1 MLACVASYGQDTWQ
15 DVLRADPYLADGY
28 FIVSADQWQAK
39 DLDHITVD
47 IILAELQTNDT
58 VQEQTIQQFQI
69 SSATYGK
76 ADLGFLTSMTD
87 QQAAYYRLRGYN
99 KSGTL
104 MVDVDGSPRDCP
116 GCGAWPEACRQT
128 CNAPD
133 YAWSLHL
140 HSAGGQSYIELG
152 NGIVNGTWLY
162 FYVPQSQWGQF
173 SNQYTPTALGYGY
186 GWNELLN
193 MDGYHDQV
201 FHLNIL
207 PDDARDITGYM
218 IPAGLRA
225 AGGYAVAK
233 HRGPWWQPGI
243 ATGTIA
249 LGYGDLCLGEDHL
262 RTLFNADGFV
272 QYTYSQ
278 YGLPSLT
285 CNGMLVPG
293 GSAVGWQQNW
303 CNQITN
309 TILEMDILEWTVSVI
324 SCDGDYTVINHEL
337 LSEAR
342 TVFVDHWG
350 DHEINRVLTVEIGD
364 GKDPKLVTV
373 PRTPLEPGLY
383 EFTIVKNDGTMIRQY
398 QDFSAPLTITADFS
412 SFVGIN
418 IYPVPVKGQEF
429 AIDFDLDLPME
440 IGLSIVNNMGV
451 PYFAKQLSFPVAGKN
466 KFVVQMQSSW
476 PSGIYHAI
484 FQYGDGSSSS
494 LNFTVAE

>member
-1 MLACVASYGQDTWQ
+1 M
-15 DVLRADPYLADGY
+15 
-28 FIVSADQWQAK
+28 
-39 DLDHITVD
+39 
-47 IILAELQTNDT
+47 
-58 VQEQTIQQFQI
+58 
-69 SSATYGK
+69 
-76 ADLGFLTSMTD
+76 
-87 QQAAYYRLRGYN
+87 
-99 KSGTL
+99 
-104 MVDVDGSPRDCP
+104 
-116 GCGAWPEACRQT
+116 
-128 CNAPD
+128 
-133 YAWSLHL
+133 
-140 HSAGGQSYIELG
+140 
-152 NGIVNGTWLY
+152 
-162 FYVPQSQWGQF
+162 
-173 SNQYTPTALGYGY
+173 
-186 GWNELLN
+186 
-193 MDGYHDQV
+193 
-201 FHLNIL
+201 
-207 PDDARDITGYM
+207 
-218 IPAGLRA
+218 
-225 AGGYAVAK
+225 
-233 HRGPWWQPGI
+233 
-243 ATGTIA
+243 
-249 LGYGDLCLGEDHL
+249 
-262 RTLFNADGFV
+262 
-272 QYTYSQ
+272 
-278 YGLPSLT
+278 
-285 CNGMLVPG
+285 
-293 GSAVGWQQNW
+293 GWQQNW